1 MKTGILIQIM
11 QLIKNLSIFPPKNLN
26 QNLKIQKSLSNPLV
40 ECQLTGIDEMPDI

>member
-11 QLIKNLSIFPPKNLN
+11 QLIKNLSIFLPKNLN
-26 QNLKIQKSLSNPLV
+26 QNLKSLSNPLV